1 MNAVYATG
9 EARMLAWIDAE
20 RQAAEARTGS
30 TDIDVV
36 VRDERYGRVLEIWS
50 RWTRAEQ
57 AMLAAEADA
66 RALGGLAEP
75 WVGAGE
81 RVPAPRVCQPRAAAA
96 VSAVDRLRL
105 RAVS

>member
-20 RQAAEARTGS
+20 RQ
-30 TDIDVV
+30 
-36 VRDERYGRVLEIWS
+36 
-50 RWTRAEQ
+50 
-57 AMLAAEADA
+57 AAEADA